1 MKVTAKFF
9 ASVREITK
17 KSEETLDVMDGTT
30 VGELLKI
37 LAERYGREFRD
48 YVFEDKA
55 ETPRDHLQ
63 FLLDG
68 KSVTIFEGVKTKLY
82 DGCRLAIV
90 PPVGGG

>member
-17 KSEETLDVMDGTT
+17 KSEETLDVKDGTT
-30 VGELLKI
+30 VEGLLKL
-37 LAERYGREFRD
+37 LAEKYGREFRD
-48 YVFEDKA
+48 YVFEDKN

-63 FLLDG
+63 FLIDG
-68 KSVTIFEGVKTKLY
+68 KSITIFEGVQTMLY